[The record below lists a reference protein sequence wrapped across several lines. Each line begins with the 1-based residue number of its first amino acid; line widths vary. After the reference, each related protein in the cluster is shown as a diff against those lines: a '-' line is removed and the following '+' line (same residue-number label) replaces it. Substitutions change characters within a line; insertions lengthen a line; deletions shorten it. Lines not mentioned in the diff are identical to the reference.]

1 MASGKNKAV
10 MGNNIVVKKA
20 TNPQSVAK
28 NKSAMSNGIVVKSA
42 TNPQS
47 VQKNAKATV
56 SPTKYKKA

>member
-1 MASGKNKAV
+1 MAGKNKAV

-20 TNPQSVAK
+20 TNPQSVTK
-28 NKSAMSNGIVVKSA
+28 NKSTMGNNIVVKSA

-47 VQKNAKATV
+47 VKKNPSASV

>member
-1 MASGKNKAV
+1 MATSKNNAV
-10 MGNNIVVKKA
+10 MGNHIVVKNA

-28 NKSAMSNGIVVKSA
+28 NLKEMGNHIVVKSP

-47 VQKNAKATV
+47 VQKNAAATV

>member
-1 MASGKNKAV
+1 MAGKNKAV
-10 MGNNIVVKKA
+10 MGNNIVVKNP

-28 NKSAMSNGIVVKSA
+28 NLKEMGNHIVVKSP

-47 VQKNAKATV
+47 VQKNAPATV

>member
-1 MASGKNKAV
+1 MATGKNKAA
-10 MGNNIVVKKA
+10 MSKSIVVKKA

-28 NKSAMSNGIVVKSA
+28 NTNAMGKGIVVKSA

-47 VQKNAKATV
+47 MQKNAKASV

>member
-1 MASGKNKAV
+1 MATGKNKAV
-10 MGNNIVVKKA
+10 MGNNIVVKK
-20 TNPQSVAK
+20 
-28 NKSAMSNGIVVKSA
+28 A

>member
-1 MASGKNKAV
+1 MAGKNQTV
-10 MGNNIVVKKA
+10 MGKGIVVKKA

-28 NKSAMSNGIVVKSA
+28 NKSTMGNNIVVKSA

-56 SPTKYKKA
+56 SPTKNKKC

>member
-1 MASGKNKAV
+1 MGK
-10 MGNNIVVKKA
+10 GIVVKKA

-28 NKSAMSNGIVVKSA
+28 NKSTMGNNIVVKSA

-56 SPTKYKKA
+56 SPTKNKKC